1 MIGARNIHLA
11 ALLAGENCNWPHRR
25 QKVAE
30 AADLR
35 PPTGT
40 AVIARHVWRYP
51 PLAAGHHY
59 PAGIDDGT
67 GGQEGSPN
75 KKCHLFC
82 LGRLCSVAGVSGRR
96 ASCFASAVRYL
107 FAEMPILISAGW

>member
-1 MIGARNIHLA
+1 M
-11 ALLAGENCNWPHRR
+11 
-25 QKVAE
+25 AE

-75 KKCHLFC
+75 KQKMSPFLSRATL
-82 LGRLCSVAGVSGRR
+82 LG
-96 ASCFASAVRYL
+96 
-107 FAEMPILISAGW
+107 GWR